1 MPDTQVSVSSRIQ
14 RIAVASVA
22 VAALAGIALLT
33 LPYLVS
39 EQQVRRVVSRSIHSA
54 TGLVPRIDGP
64 VRLVLLPRP
73 AIQVRELSLDDGSK
87 SGPAVGA
94 LQASLQFWPL
104 LFGKIEVAALTLDRL
119 RLAVEFSSEG
129 KLISGLPL
137 NRTISSDSDVPEL
150 RVANGSVLV
159 RMQNRDR
166 VEIISG
172 VNASLNWSGAS
183 LTATGSFLI
192 DNKLVNGSL
201 VIADTNALAKG
212 QRSAVRIR
220 LDSDPARLT
229 YEGGVLFRD
238 NSLQGDGTFSADGRS
253 LREAL
258 ALADIKVPTSEGF
271 GRFSIKTAVTLTPI
285 ALTLSNLSLELDGN
299 RADGGLTWKRD
310 GNRSILQGT
319 LASETT
325 DLSPYRISLRL
336 NDTDGRDWNRKA
348 VDTSALHAF
357 DLDLRLSSGK
367 LSIGKVEIGKAAI
380 TLGSRNRQITAA
392 IGEAQFY
399 GGSLRGNA
407 VWNTAD
413 ENPLLR
419 IDATLTNFDL
429 ERGLGGLTGFRSL
442 EGKGTLT
449 VALTAHGK
457 SVHTLVSTVSGR
469 TQLAMRQGSLA
480 GINAEVVLRRLERRP
495 LSGMGDLRG
504 GRTAFDRLTGQL
516 DIENGIA
523 TLTNFEVESPILKI
537 VLRGETSVLRREYD
551 LRGIASLI
559 RAAQGSTPQVA
570 FDLPFLINGSWEN
583 PYLLPDPEA
592 LIRHSGATAP
602 LLDAVRGR
610 AAREAMR
617 NVIETVTG
625 LRSIGELPANP
636 SFEPPAANAPAIAPI
651 YAPAPQQFQPR

>member
-1 MPDTQVSVSSRIQ
+1 MSVSSRIQ
-14 RIAVASVA
+14 RIAVASIA
-22 VAALAGIALLT
+22 VLALAGIALLT

-73 AIQVRELSLDDGSK
+73 AIQVRELSLNDGSK

-119 RLAVEFSSEG
+119 RIAVELSPDG
-129 KLISGLPL
+129 KLVSGLPL

-159 RMQNRDR
+159 RMQSRDR

-172 VNASLNWSGAS
+172 VNASLNWSGPS

-192 DNKLVNGSL
+192 DSKLVNGSL

-212 QRSAVRIR
+212 QRSAVRVR
-220 LDSDPARLT
+220 LDSDAARLT

-238 NSLQGDGTFSADGRS
+238 NALQGDGTFSADGRS

-258 ALADIKVPTSEGF
+258 ALADIKVPSPEGF
-271 GRFSIKTAVTLTPI
+271 GRFSIKTVATLTPI
-285 ALTLSNLSLELDGN
+285 ALTLSNLSVELDGN

-319 LASETT
+319 LASEST

-336 NDTDGRDWNRKA
+336 NDADGRDWNRKT
-348 VDTSALHAF
+348 VDTSALHLF

-367 LSIGKVEIGKAAI
+367 LSVGKVEIGKAAI
-380 TLGSRNRQITAA
+380 TLSSRNRQITAA

-413 ENPLLR
+413 ENPSLR

-429 ERGLGGLTGFRSL
+429 ERGLGGLTGFRGL
-442 EGKGTLT
+442 EGKGTLNL
-449 VALTAHGK
+449 VLAAHGK
-457 SVHTLVSTVSGR
+457 SVHALAATVSGR
-469 TQLAMRQGSLA
+469 TQLSMKQGALA

-504 GRTAFDRLTGQL
+504 GRTVFDRLTGQL
-516 DIENGIA
+516 DIEDGVA
-523 TLTNFEVESPILKI
+523 TLTKFEVESPILKI

-551 LRGIASLI
+551 LRGVASLI

-651 YAPAPQQFQPR
+651 YAPAPQQVQPR